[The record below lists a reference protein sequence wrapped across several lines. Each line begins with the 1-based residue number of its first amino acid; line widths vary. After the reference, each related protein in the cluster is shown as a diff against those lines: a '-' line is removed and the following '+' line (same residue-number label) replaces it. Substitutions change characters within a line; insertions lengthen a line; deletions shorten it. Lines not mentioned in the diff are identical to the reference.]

1 MKESKQPDGPQV
13 VDPKADRAQKMPIA
27 SHKEDSLRPKEKTT
41 SEEFKDVAE
50 EQSIVLTGNVH
61 QPDTKLIDQEAKHQS
76 RRENKGA
83 LSFERKEKA
92 ASITKREAKSGTL
105 PRGLKLGQPEQGGL
119 LATAKG
125 RRLSTS
131 ESVRQQAESLT
142 QPEARDLD
150 KPVGRERSSTLSNDS
165 KDFGGASD
173 ELRQK
178 LEKRK
183 KATEE
188 HTIVTVQ
195 NPSTQPQQAS
205 AHNPIAR
212 LRTDSIGHKRPS
224 KEERR
229 LRSMTITGDAKS
241 FFRDLGRESGESDE
255 LRAKLSKWKKQADT
269 NVFTSSAK
277 DPGST
282 S

>member
-1 MKESKQPDGPQV
+1 MRYHSEPLGKRTEPVSYFQEGGNHAEQQCLSHMKESKQPDGPQV

-165 KDFGGASD
+165 KVCQYF
-173 ELRQK
+173 
-178 LEKRK
+178 
-183 KATEE
+183 
-188 HTIVTVQ
+188 V
-195 NPSTQPQQAS
+195 
-205 AHNPIAR
+205 
-212 LRTDSIGHKRPS
+212 
-224 KEERR
+224 
-229 LRSMTITGDAKS
+229 
-241 FFRDLGRESGESDE
+241 
-255 LRAKLSKWKKQADT
+255 LSKLHLPCKIYLYTQ
-269 NVFTSSAK
+269 
-277 DPGST
+277 
-282 S
+282 

>member
-1 MKESKQPDGPQV
+1 VKNPQ
-13 VDPKADRAQKMPIA
+13 I
-27 SHKEDSLRPKEKTT
+27 EGTTLKTAGR
-41 SEEFKDVAE
+41 EDVAE

-83 LSFERKEKA
+83 LSFERKEK
-92 ASITKREAKSGTL
+92 REAKSGTL

-119 LATAKG
+119 LATA
-125 RRLSTS
+125 
-131 ESVRQQAESLT
+131 
-142 QPEARDLD
+142 
-150 KPVGRERSSTLSNDS
+150 

-195 NPSTQPQQAS
+195 NPSTQAQQVPS
-205 AHNPIAR
+205 AHYPIAR

>member
-41 SEEFKDVAE
+41 SEEFKD
-50 EQSIVLTGNVH
+50 
-61 QPDTKLIDQEAKHQS
+61 
-76 RRENKGA
+76 
-83 LSFERKEKA
+83 
-92 ASITKREAKSGTL
+92 
-105 PRGLKLGQPEQGGL
+105 
-119 LATAKG
+119 
-125 RRLSTS
+125 
-131 ESVRQQAESLT
+131 
-142 QPEARDLD
+142 
-150 KPVGRERSSTLSNDS
+150 
-165 KDFGGASD
+165 FGGASD

-195 NPSTQPQQAS
+195 NPSTQPQLPS
-205 AHNPIAR
+205 AHYPIAR